1 MDGSGKAL
9 AHGACLAV
17 GASLSLAGAPL
28 VGATIAA
35 VGAYRA
41 SRDGINPVKA
51 VGAFAWDAI
60 SGLKALVDAEKG
72 MVLEPI
78 NAIAGALADQAQ
90 NKLIGFEFNTE
101 QQQELGTDWLADL
114 ADRGNV
120 GVLGDQGEGKSYIL
134 RYLAYRFVE
143 QHRGQ
148 CRIYIHDIEDGQ
160 GHGAK
165 HSWFGWPHGSI
176 VFTRPD
182 DLPQIIGAIEQAI
195 DEPDFLPTLLLV
207 DEFNNV
213 LDELDTEAIALI
225 DRGLKRIRNRGKK
238 RNVHFAFGT
247 QDINVADLGLNRAA
261 IKRLSWIVLPK
272 MAGSPGNFANLDLS
286 DEAKVERRAAY
297 AQLKA
302 LDPTEGIYP
311 ALLWHDRHWSLRGI
325 PDLTWLPE
333 TIDLTTGEAVT
344 DGPTWVDEFLA
355 QHPDFD
361 PSRYTSAS
369 KLTDAINA
377 VLRGEGVPLVKRLKT
392 DERYQ
397 SIRQFWDG
405 GRGVATEPATEN

>member
-9 AHGACLAV
+9 TNGACLAV

-60 SGLKALVDAEKG
+60 SGLKGLLDAEKG
-72 MVLEPI
+72 MVLQPI
-78 NAIAGALADQAQ
+78 NAVAGALADQAQ

-247 QDINVADLGLNRAA
+247 QDINVADFGLNRAA

-286 DEAKVERRAAY
+286 DEAKTERRAAY

-325 PDLTWLPE
+325 PDLTWLPDV
-333 TIDLTTGEAVT
+333 IDLTTGEAVT
-344 DGPTWVDEFLA
+344 DGPSWVDEFLA

>member
-1 MDGSGKAL
+1 MDRSGKAL
-9 AHGACLAV
+9 TNGACLAV

-51 VGAFAWDAI
+51 MGAFAWDAI
-60 SGLKALVDAEKG
+60 SGLKGLLDAEKG
-72 MVLEPI
+72 MVLQPI
-78 NAIAGALADQAQ
+78 NAVAGALADQAQ

-120 GVLGDQGEGKSYIL
+120 GVLGDQGEGKSFIL

-182 DLPQIIGAIEQAI
+182 DLPQIVCAIDKAI

-302 LDPTEGIYP
+302 LQPTEGIYP

-325 PDLTWLPE
+325 PDLTWLPDV
-333 TIDLTTGEAVT
+333 IDLTTGEAVT
-344 DGPTWVDEFLA
+344 DAPTWVDEFLA

-361 PSRYTSAS
+361 PSRYQS
-369 KLTDAINA
+369 LTKMTDGINR
-377 VLRGEGVPLVKRLKT
+377 VLRDAGETQVRRAST
-392 DERYQ
+392 DTRYQ
-397 SIRQFWDG
+397 AIKAWWEG
-405 GRGVATEPATEN
+405 GRGVSPERTT